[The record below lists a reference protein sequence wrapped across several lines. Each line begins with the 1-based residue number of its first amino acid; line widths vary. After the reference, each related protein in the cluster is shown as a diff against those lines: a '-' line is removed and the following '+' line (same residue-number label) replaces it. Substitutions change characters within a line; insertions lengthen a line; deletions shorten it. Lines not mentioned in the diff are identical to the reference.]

1 MTIYVSKKIQSDLP
15 MDIIS
20 TKTFNCINSAAK
32 DAKTPNMIVAKAGV
46 PVSGQ
51 TVERCLKYII
61 Q

>member
-1 MTIYVSKKIQSDLP
+1 